1 VSGEA
6 GTACAR
12 ARGVAGGRAAAP
24 GLALFAFLL
33 FARTL
38 GAGFALDDTRLI
50 RDRPGL
56 RDPARLPELL
66 LSDYW
71 APFAESGLWRPVA
84 TLSYAGNAWLFGGEP
99 WGYHALN
106 AALHA
111 LDAVLVLALLRRLAS
126 GPGAALAGAFLFAA
140 HAVHTEAVAN
150 VAGRAELLC
159 AAFFLGSL
167 LCHARAREAAPGRRA
182 GPRLASLA
190 LYGLALLS
198 KESALT
204 LLLAAPLLDL
214 AGPAPGRA
222 AQAGQPG
229 SPPRP
234 GKLRTLLAPWAGLLL
249 VTAAWAAAR
258 LAVLGAAPLPA
269 PARLDNPLVE
279 LDAPLRGLNAL
290 AVLQRYA
297 WLLIFP
303 LRLSYDRSHAQIPLL
318 ASFLEP
324 RALAVL
330 GLAAGELFLL
340 LLCYRRARPTF
351 LGLAFLAATL
361 SAASNLL
368 LPIGTILAE
377 RLLYLPSAG
386 FCLFA
391 AEALRAAA
399 ARLPLR
405 PPARRAAFAGALALL
420 VALHGA
426 RAFARA
432 GTWQSE
438 ERLFLT
444 DLEASPRSARVQL
457 NAGFAFQRRGDHARA
472 LEHFARA
479 LAIEPRYRLA
489 RLDAAVSLA
498 ALGRADEA
506 IAIYRAELA
515 LAPGD
520 PEVALDLGTLY
531 QALGQPEAAR
541 EVYEEALRRSPRS
554 PRIANNLGFLLVEA
568 GREVE
573 RGTRLIE
580 EAVAL
585 LPDDPDLLDSLGW
598 AYHRQGRAR
607 EALAPLRRSLALDAT
622 GPTSAERRA
631 HLAEAEAAARE

>member
-1 VSGEA
+1 MTGEA
-6 GTACAR
+6 GSLEAPAR
-12 ARGVAGGRAAAP
+12 SAAAHRATAAC
-24 GLALFAFLL
+24 LALFAFLL

-38 GAGFALDDTRLI
+38 AGGFALDDTRLV
-50 RDRPGL
+50 RDNAWL

-66 LSDYW
+66 VSDYW
-71 APFAESGLWRPVA
+71 APFARSGLWRPVV
-84 TLSYAGNAWLFGGEP
+84 TLSYAGNFWLGGAEP

-111 LDAVLVLALLRRLAS
+111 GVAVLVLALLRRLAS
-126 GPGAALAGAFLFAA
+126 GPGTALAGAFLFAA
-140 HAVHTEAVAN
+140 HAVHSEAVAN

-167 LCHARAREAAPGRRA
+167 LCHAAAREAAPGRRS

-214 AGPAPGRA
+214 AGPA
-222 AQAGQPG
+222 
-229 SPPRP
+229 RP
-234 GKLRTLLAPWAGLLL
+234 GAPPGARKLRALLGPLAGLLA
-249 VTAAWAAAR
+249 VTAVWAAAR
-258 LAVLGAAPLPA
+258 LWVLGDAPLPA
-269 PARLDNPLVE
+269 PARLDNPLAD
-279 LDAPLRGLNAL
+279 LSAPLRALNAL

-297 WLLIFP
+297 WLLAFP
-303 LRLSYDRSHAQIPLL
+303 LRLSYDYSHAQIPLL

-330 GLAAGELFLL
+330 GLAAGELLL
-340 LLCYRRARPTF
+340 LLFCYRRARPAF
-351 LGLAFLAATL
+351 LGLAFGAATL

-368 LPIGTILAE
+368 VPIGTILGE

-399 ARLPLR
+399 VRLPVGPR
-405 PPARRAAFAGALALL
+405 GRRVAFAGAMAAL

-426 RAFARA
+426 RAFVRS
-432 GTWQSE
+432 GDWQSE
-438 ERLFLT
+438 ERLYQA
-444 DLEASPRSARVQL
+444 DLGTSPRSARVQQ
-457 NAGFAFQRRGDHARA
+457 NAGFAAQKRGDHPRA

-479 LAIEPRYRLA
+479 LEIEPRYQLA
-489 RLDAAVSLA
+489 RLNAAISLA
-498 ALGRADEA
+498 ALGRSEEA
-506 IAIYRAELA
+506 VAIYRAELA
-515 LAPGD
+515 QAPGD
-520 PEVALDLGTLY
+520 AELALDLGTLFE
-531 QALGQPEAAR
+531 ALGRPEAAR
-541 EVYEEALRRSPRS
+541 EVYEEALRQSPGS
-554 PRIANNLGFLLVEA
+554 PRIANNLGFLLVEGGGDVA
-568 GREVE
+568 

-580 EAVAL
+580 GALAL

-607 EALAPLRRSLALDAT
+607 EALVPLRRSLALDAT
-622 GPTSAERRA
+622 GPTSALRRA
-631 HLAEAEAAARE
+631 HLMAAEAAARE